1 MEKPWLQHYDAGVP
15 ASLNYPPQT
24 VHGILEATAACW
36 GSQPATCFADHSL
49 SYSQINALADQLA
62 RALLFLGSQKGDRV
76 GLLLPN
82 CPQFVL
88 AFYAILKAGGVVAAI
103 NPQYR
108 PRELE
113 SQLQDAGAEILISVR
128 SAAQVIQSVQPHL
141 NLRHIIWTD
150 LEDAPALAD
159 RPSSRPAFYP
169 APEMDFLS
177 ILQAPLL
184 PAALPVI
191 TPEDVAVLQY
201 TGGTTGTPKGAVGLH
216 RNLAANTLQFRC
228 WLSGLTDGR
237 EVALVAIPLF
247 HVYGMVIGMSVSV
260 ALGASMVL
268 LPNGRDITAI
278 LQQIEQYHATL
289 FPGVPALYHAVNQHP
304 DVLAGRYN
312 LHSVKACISGSAP
325 LPVTVK
331 AEFEQLTGG
340 KVMEGYGLSEAPT
353 ATHCNPMLGEN
364 RPGSIG
370 LPLPNVDCRIVS
382 MADGQTPLAV
392 GEAGELLIR
401 GPQVMQGYHNQ
412 PSETAAA
419 LADGWLHTGDIT
431 RMDADGYFYLVGRKK
446 ELIKVSGY
454 QVWPAE
460 VESAIITHPAIKEVG
475 VAGVPDEAR
484 GEAVKAWVVLH
495 PGQSATADE
504 IRQWC
509 LDQLA
514 HYKAPREVIFVS
526 ALPRTPVGKLLR
538 RELMNLTA

>member
-24 VHGILEATAACW
+24 IHGILEATAARW
-36 GSQPATCFADHSL
+36 GSQPATCFADHPL
-49 SYSQINALADQLA
+49 SYSQINTLADQLA
-62 RALLFLGSQKGDRV
+62 RALLMLGLQKGDRV

-88 AFYAILKAGGVVAAI
+88 AFYATLKAGGVVAAI

-113 SQLQDAGAEILISVR
+113 AQLQDAGAEILISVR

-159 RPSSRPAFYP
+159 RPSSPPAFYS

-177 ILQAPLL
+177 ILQAPL
-184 PAALPVI
+184 PPVALPII

-237 EVALVAIPLF
+237 EVTLVAIPLF

-331 AEFEQLTGG
+331 ADFEQLTGG

-370 LPLPNVDCRIVS
+370 LPLPDVDCRIVL
-382 MADGQTPLAV
+382 MADGQTPLVV
-392 GEAGELLIR
+392 GQAGELLIR
-401 GPQVMQGYHNQ
+401 GPQVMQRYHNQ
-412 PSETAAA
+412 PAETAAA
-419 LADGWLHTGDIT
+419 LVDGWLHTGDIA

-460 VESAIITHPAIKEVG
+460 VESVIIAHPAVKEVG

-495 PGQSATADE
+495 PGQLATADE
-504 IRQWC
+504 IHQWC

-514 HYKAPREVIFVS
+514 HYKAPREIVFVS
-526 ALPRTPVGKLLR
+526 ALPRTTVGKLLR
-538 RELMNLTA
+538 RELINLTV

>member
-1 MEKPWLQHYDAGVP
+1 
-15 ASLNYPPQT
+15 
-24 VHGILEATAACW
+24 
-36 GSQPATCFADHSL
+36 
-49 SYSQINALADQLA
+49 
-62 RALLFLGSQKGDRV
+62 
-76 GLLLPN
+76 
-82 CPQFVL
+82 
-88 AFYAILKAGGVVAAI
+88 
-103 NPQYR
+103 
-108 PRELE
+108 
-113 SQLQDAGAEILISVR
+113 
-128 SAAQVIQSVQPHL
+128 
-141 NLRHIIWTD
+141 
-150 LEDAPALAD
+150 
-159 RPSSRPAFYP
+159 
-169 APEMDFLS
+169 MDFLS
-177 ILQAPLL
+177 ILQAPL
-184 PAALPVI
+184 PPVALPII

-278 LQQIEQYHATL
+278 LQRIEQYHATL

-331 AEFEQLTGG
+331 ADFEQLTGG

-370 LPLPNVDCRIVS
+370 LPLPDVDCRIVL
-382 MADGQTPLAV
+382 MADGQTPLVV
-392 GEAGELLIR
+392 GQAGELLIR
-401 GPQVMQGYHNQ
+401 GPQVMQRYHNQ
-412 PSETAAA
+412 PAETAAA
-419 LADGWLHTGDIT
+419 LVDGWLHTGDIA

-460 VESAIITHPAIKEVG
+460 VESVIIAHPAVKEVG

-495 PGQSATADE
+495 PGQLATADE

-514 HYKAPREVIFVS
+514 HYKAPREIVFVS
-526 ALPRTPVGKLLR
+526 ALPRTTVGKLLR
-538 RELMNLTA
+538 RELINLTV

>member
-24 VHGILEATAACW
+24 IHGILEATAARW

-49 SYSQINALADQLA
+49 SYSQIDTLSDQLA
-62 RALLFLGSQKGDRV
+62 RALLILGLQKGDRV

-113 SQLQDAGAEILISVR
+113 AQLQDAGAEILISVR

-159 RPSSRPAFYP
+159 QPSSPPVFYS

-177 ILQAPLL
+177 ILQAPL
-184 PAALPVI
+184 PPVALPII

-237 EVALVAIPLF
+237 EVTLVAIPLF

-331 AEFEQLTGG
+331 ADFEQLTGG

-370 LPLPNVDCRIVS
+370 LPLPDVDCRIVL
-382 MADGQTPLAV
+382 MADGQTPLVV
-392 GEAGELLIR
+392 GQAGELLIR
-401 GPQVMQGYHNQ
+401 GPQVMQRYHNQ
-412 PSETAAA
+412 PAETAAA
-419 LADGWLHTGDIT
+419 LVDGWLHT
-431 RMDADGYFYLVGRKK
+431 
-446 ELIKVSGY
+446 
-454 QVWPAE
+454 
-460 VESAIITHPAIKEVG
+460 
-475 VAGVPDEAR
+475 
-484 GEAVKAWVVLH
+484 
-495 PGQSATADE
+495 
-504 IRQWC
+504 
-509 LDQLA
+509 
-514 HYKAPREVIFVS
+514 
-526 ALPRTPVGKLLR
+526 
-538 RELMNLTA
+538 

>member
-24 VHGILEATAACW
+24 IHGILEATAARW

-49 SYSQINALADQLA
+49 SYSQIDTLSDQLA
-62 RALLFLGSQKGDRV
+62 RALLILGLQKGDRV

-113 SQLQDAGAEILISVR
+113 AQLQDAGAEILISVR

-159 RPSSRPAFYP
+159 QPSSPPVFYS

-177 ILQAPLL
+177 ILQAPL
-184 PAALPVI
+184 PPVALPII

-237 EVALVAIPLF
+237 EVTLVAIPLF

-331 AEFEQLTGG
+331 ADFEQLTGG

-370 LPLPNVDCRIVS
+370 LPLPDVDCRIVL
-382 MADGQTPLAV
+382 MADGQTPLVV
-392 GEAGELLIR
+392 GQAGELLIR
-401 GPQVMQGYHNQ
+401 GPQVMQRYHNQ
-412 PSETAAA
+412 PAETAAA
-419 LADGWLHTGDIT
+419 LVDGWLHTGDIA

-460 VESAIITHPAIKEVG
+460 VESVIIAHPAVKEVG

-495 PGQSATADE
+495 PGQLATADE

-514 HYKAPREVIFVS
+514 HYKAPREIVFVS
-526 ALPRTPVGKLLR
+526 ALPRTTVGKLLR
-538 RELMNLTA
+538 RELINLTV

>member
-24 VHGILEATAACW
+24 IHGILEATTARW

-49 SYSQINALADQLA
+49 SYSQINTLADQLA
-62 RALLFLGSQKGDRV
+62 RALLMLGLQKGDRV

-88 AFYAILKAGGVVAAI
+88 AFYATLKAGGVVAAI

-113 SQLQDAGAEILISVR
+113 AQLQDAGAEILISVR

-159 RPSSRPAFYP
+159 RPSSPPAFYS

-177 ILQAPLL
+177 ILQAPL
-184 PAALPVI
+184 PPVALPII

-237 EVALVAIPLF
+237 EVTLVAIPLF

-331 AEFEQLTGG
+331 ADFEQLTGG

-370 LPLPNVDCRIVS
+370 LPLPDVDCRIVL
-382 MADGQTPLAV
+382 MADGQTPLVV
-392 GEAGELLIR
+392 GQAGELLIR
-401 GPQVMQGYHNQ
+401 GPQVMQRYHNQ
-412 PSETAAA
+412 PAETAAA
-419 LADGWLHTGDIT
+419 LVDGWLHTGDIA

-460 VESAIITHPAIKEVG
+460 VESVIIAHPAVKEVG

-495 PGQSATADE
+495 PGQLATADE

-514 HYKAPREVIFVS
+514 HYKAPREIVFVS
-526 ALPRTPVGKLLR
+526 ALPRTTVGKLLR
-538 RELMNLTA
+538 RELINLTV